1 MDRDVQIEHVAISVL
16 GKTWGPRPT
25 ARMVDHVKRHG
36 VLVPVLAACV
46 PDDNGVLTYRLIDGN
61 RRVRA
66 AQEAR
71 LSTVPAIVFQDLADK
86 DIAELTIAANTLRTS
101 NPVTEWWAIADLFT
115 AGYDERDLRHR
126 TGITI
131 TAIKSRVRLGE
142 LDPRVF
148 AGLVYG
154 KIAPS
159 VAEKVSRL
167 PVSEQDRL
175 GELYDTKG
183 RLLSHQVEAEAAS
196 LRQPSIAHRL
206 PPPDSVELE
215 TSECLNE
222 LEETG
227 SSEWEASAITSEGRP
242 SEIPHAIVATMSEP
256 KSAPPRWDVH
266 PRLLMLAREA
276 IAAGVD
282 DDAWL
287 KAAARAYQHALTSGP
302 DLL

>member
-1 MDRDVQIEHVAISVL
+1 MDRDVQIEHIAISAL

-25 ARMVDHVKRHG
+25 TRMVDHVKRHG
-36 VLVPVLAACV
+36 VLVPVLAARM
-46 PDDNGVLTYRLIDGN
+46 PDDDGVLAYRIIDGN

-66 AQEAR
+66 AHEAR
-71 LSTVPAIVFQDLADK
+71 LTTVPAIVFQDLADK

-115 AGYDERDLRHR
+115 EGYDERDLNRR
-126 TGITI
+126 TGITT

-159 VAEKVSRL
+159 VAEKVARL
-167 PVSEQDRL
+167 PVSGQDRL

-196 LRQPSIAHRL
+196 LRQPRIAHQS
-206 PPPDSVELE
+206 PPPDSFPPE
-215 TSECLNE
+215 TSKSSKE
-222 LEETG
+222 LEEFEA
-227 SSEWEASAITSEGRP
+227 SDWEASPITTDVRPIDRSHPIVSSASDSE
-242 SEIPHAIVATMSEP
+242 ST
-256 KSAPPRWDVH
+256 PRSWDLH
-266 PRLLMLAREA
+266 PRLSALAQEA
-276 IAAGVD
+276 ITAGID
-282 DDAWL
+282 DHAWIE
-287 KAAARAYQHALTSGP
+287 AAARAYRHALGSGT
-302 DLL
+302 DLK